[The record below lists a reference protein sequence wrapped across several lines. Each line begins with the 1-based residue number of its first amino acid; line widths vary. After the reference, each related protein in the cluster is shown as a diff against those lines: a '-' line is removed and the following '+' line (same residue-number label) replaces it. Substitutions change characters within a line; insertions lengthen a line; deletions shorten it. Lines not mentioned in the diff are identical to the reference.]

1 MNGFKIALVTLGLAL
16 ATIINGTAIAAE
28 LPPPP
33 QKGEKAANAAAEARE
48 QFLAMKVA
56 FFSNALNL
64 TPREAELFW
73 PLYNEFWEKRVKSR
87 KEYMHIMEKVNSPE
101 PKGKEEIERL
111 SEQFLS
117 NFTKENDLMREYY
130 VKFKEIL
137 PTEKALKIFNTEE
150 KFKKSLLNRY
160 KRGKGGEPRN

>member
-1 MNGFKIALVTLGLAL
+1 MKGFKITLVTLGLAL

-28 LPPPP
+28 VPPPP
-33 QKGEKAANAAAEARE
+33 KKGERAANAAEARE

-56 FFSNALNL
+56 FFSNDLNL
-64 TPREAELFW
+64 TPQEAELFW

-87 KEYMHIMEKVNSPE
+87 KEFMQIMEKVNSPE
-101 PKGKEEIERL
+101 PKGKEQIERL
-111 SEQFLS
+111 SEQFLLNLS
-117 NFTKENDLMREYY
+117 KESDLMREYY
-130 VKFKEIL
+130 IKFKKVL

-160 KRGKGGEPRN
+160 KRGKGGEPKN

>member
-87 KEYMHIMEKVNSPE
+87 KEYMHIMEKINSPE